1 MKTNPRWSGLLLV
14 RGSDGVNSDLI
25 IHMEALAMR
34 NFFGALASTALILC
48 MISGTLQ
55 AGEFMHPKKYGFE
68 LTLGG
73 GYYLMSD
80 VNDFIPDAA
89 FIDGTLN
96 DDDKINIGNQLG
108 IGFIYRNME
117 NFGWVF
123 GYNRLNAGIP
133 VAITGTYRI
142 STNFFDANAQR
153 YVAEESWVEQTLT
166 GSELYVMPT
175 WYGVWKDFDVS
186 LSMGPA
192 VYRAMMDRSVSITRS
207 IGGNGPNSTG
217 SFSDGDGTALGFLIS
232 FGLEIPIF
240 DTYFVNIQAGGR
252 LANIGELS
260 YEDNQNIDRTVI
272 NAANA
277 PMEVD
282 FTGGYL
288 KASIR
293 TYFKPTSNWR
303 SPRR

>member
-1 MKTNPRWSGLLLV
+1 
-14 RGSDGVNSDLI
+14 
-25 IHMEALAMR
+25 MR
-34 NFFGALASTALILC
+34 KFFGALASTALILC

-73 GYYLMSD
+73 GYYLMGD
-80 VNDFIPDAA
+80 VNDFIPDNN
-89 FIDGTLN
+89 FIDRPGP

-108 IGFIYRNME
+108 FGFIYRNME

-133 VAITGTYRI
+133 VAITGTYRKN
-142 STNFFDANAQR
+142 TFFPG
-153 YVAEESWVEQTLT
+153 VGTESWVEQSLT
-166 GSELYVMPT
+166 GGELYVMPT
-175 WYGVWKDFDVS
+175 WYAEWHDMDVS

-192 VYRAMMDRSVSITRS
+192 VYRVKMDRSVSITRNAG
-207 IGGNGPNSTG
+207 IGANSAG
-217 SFSDGDGTALGFLIS
+217 SFSEADGTAMGFMLS
-232 FGLEIPIF
+232 AGFEIPIS
-240 DTYFVNIQAGGR
+240 DTYFLNVQAGGR
-252 LANIGELS
+252 LANIGTLT
-260 YEDNQNIDRTVI
+260 YEDAQDIERTVFL
-272 NAANA
+272 NSASNTT
-277 PMEVD
+277 MEVD

-303 SPRR
+303 SPRK